1 MTQNA
6 WKQQILAFVRMGPEN
21 FGFILFFKLLK
32 MINRLL
38 LFSVNQLIVS
48 QKSTKFRKV
57 LFEMPL

>member
-21 FGFILFFKLLK
+21 FGFIFFFKLLK